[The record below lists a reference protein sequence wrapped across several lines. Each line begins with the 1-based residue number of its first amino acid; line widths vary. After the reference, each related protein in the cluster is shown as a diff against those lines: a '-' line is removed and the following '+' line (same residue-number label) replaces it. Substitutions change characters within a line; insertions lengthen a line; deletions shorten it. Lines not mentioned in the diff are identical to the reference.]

1 MVRLLVDF
9 SMEAMLKGDTQ
20 PVVHSS
26 STMVIRVHERHGSFE
41 FLCHNFLHAVC
52 SLAGESSSFPL
63 NPIVIP
69 LTEFLWMGKISATSA
84 KER

>member
-1 MVRLLVDF
+1 MQ
-9 SMEAMLKGDTQ
+9 S
-20 PVVHSS
+20 VVHSS
-26 STMVIRVHERHGSFE
+26 SIMVIRLWCMSVMVP
-41 FLCHNFLHAVC
+41 LNFCVIIFCMVC